1 LGGKYIITL
10 ERIEEEITEVIEK
23 FAEVYEKRDL
33 DAILSFITPVPNVV
47 IYASGADEK

>member
-1 LGGKYIITL
+1 MGGKYIITL

-33 DAILSFITPVPNVV
+33 DAILSFIAPVVECGY
-47 IYASGADEK
+47 IWFRSR